1 MISFEAKGNFKKVN
15 GYLERLLEF
24 GKLGVLDKYG
34 QMGVEALA
42 AATPK
47 DTGVTAASW
56 SYRIVR
62 NNHGS
67 VSIQWENSNVTHNGI
82 PIVVLLQY
90 GHGTGTGG
98 YVKGIDF
105 INPAIKPIFEK
116 IANDAYRE
124 VIS

>member
-56 SYRIVR
+56 SYKIVR

>member
-62 NNHGS
+62 NNRGS